1 MKEIPPE
8 AVVLGEHAASLRVK
22 ATGKY
27 FVLDGVLVVSAE
39 GEGCIGCFGDNDN
52 RCSALPQCEFGIIFS
67 PVLEHEPTAEK
78 LALMRLKGEW

>member
-8 AVVLGEHAASLRVK
+8 AVVLGEHASSLQVSAK
-22 ATGKY
+22 GKY

-39 GEGCIGCFGDNDN
+39 GEGCRGCFGDNDN
-52 RCSALPQCEFGIIFS
+52 RCGALPQCGANIVFS
-67 PVLEHEPTAEK
+67 PVLEHESTASK